1 MSIKSLGSQS
11 LIYGAGHVAARGV
24 TFLLLPIYTNIF
36 SMEDYG
42 IISLIYTF
50 LGFMNVVLHYGL
62 DASLLKHY
70 MPADSEERKTILS
83 NAYGSFLIT
92 TILFSLL
99 LIIFRNN
106 VSGLLFGIN
115 LPNITLLVVGILFF
129 DVLWSIHVL
138 ILRAEERPVY
148 FSIISFLNV
157 LSTLALNIIFVIY
170 LELGIYGVLLSNLI
184 TSGVIFLITFPIIL
198 KRSSIKS
205 LSLKYWKKMM
215 KFGVPFLP
223 AGIFSMILELS
234 DRYIL
239 RYLTDIETVGLYNA
253 GYKLGLLILL
263 IVMGFNM
270 AWQPYFLKKE
280 KEERKYI
287 ADVTTL
293 VFAVLGFF
301 WILLL
306 LWSDTM
312 VKMKFGDFSFF
323 GEQYWEATS
332 IVPIIGLAYVFHAGY
347 LIQLP
352 GVYLLEKTGW
362 IPWVRGLGALS
373 NIILNFLFIPEY
385 GIVGAASAT
394 CLSFILMAVFIYFIN
409 RKFFPIPFNWQKLAI
424 IIFTTV
430 VISLIHFNFPLESAG
445 KMLISVLYPAIM
457 IFNQAEGLKQIKSI
471 LHQNT
476 KSS

>member
-11 LIYGAGHVAARGV
+11 LIYGAGHVAARGA

-36 SMEDYG
+36 SLEDYG

-92 TILFSLL
+92 TILFSVL

-157 LSTLALNIIFVIY
+157 LSTLALNILFVIY

-293 VFAVLGFF
+293 VFGVLGFF

-394 CLSFILMAVFIYFIN
+394 CLSFMLMAVIFYFIN
-409 RKFFPIPFNWQKLAI
+409 RSVFPILYQWRKLGI
-424 IIFTTV
+424 IIFTIG
-430 VISLIHFNFPLESAG
+430 VIIIFHFNF
-445 KMLISVLYPAIM
+445 VLVSSEKIVVCIFYPI
-457 IFNQAEGLKQIKSI
+457 ILTLTKVVRWGQFEFSIKSR
-471 LHQNT
+471 
-476 KSS
+476 

>member
-36 SMEDYG
+36 SLEDYG

-157 LSTLALNIIFVIY
+157 LSTLALNILFVIY
-170 LELGIYGVLLSNLI
+170 FELGIYGVLLSNLI
-184 TSGVIFLITFPIIL
+184 TSGVIFLITVPIIL

-205 LSLKYWKKMM
+205 LSPKYWKKMM

-270 AWQPYFLKKE
+270 AWQPYFLKK
-280 KEERKYI
+280 KGEERKYI

-293 VFAVLGFF
+293 VFAVLGFL

-362 IPWVRGLGALS
+362 IPLVRGLGALS

-394 CLSFILMAVFIYFIN
+394 CLSFILMAVIFYFIN
-409 RKFFPIPFNWQKLAI
+409 RSIFPILYQWRKLGI
-424 IIFTTV
+424 IIFTIG
-430 VISLIHFNFPLESAG
+430 VIIIVHFNF
-445 KMLISVLYPAIM
+445 VLVGSEKIVVCVFYPI
-457 IFNQAEGLKQIKSI
+457 ILTITKVVRWEQFEFSIKSR
-471 LHQNT
+471 
-476 KSS
+476 

>member
-1 MSIKSLGSQS
+1 MSIKSLGTQS

-36 SMEDYG
+36 SLEDYG

-157 LSTLALNIIFVIY
+157 LSTLALNILFVIY

-293 VFAVLGFF
+293 VFAVLGFL

-373 NIILNFLFIPEY
+373 NIILNFLLIPEY

-394 CLSFILMAVFIYFIN
+394 CLSFILMAVIFYFIN
-409 RKFFPIPFNWQKLAI
+409 RSVFPILYQWRKLGI
-424 IIFTTV
+424 IIFTIG
-430 VISLIHFNFPLESAG
+430 VIIIFHFNF
-445 KMLISVLYPAIM
+445 VLVSSEKIVVCVFYPI
-457 IFNQAEGLKQIKSI
+457 ILTLTKVVRWDQFKFSIKSR
-471 LHQNT
+471 
-476 KSS
+476 

>member
-36 SMEDYG
+36 SLEDYG

-157 LSTLALNIIFVIY
+157 LSTLALNILFVIY

-253 GYKLGLLILL
+253 GYKIGLLILL

-312 VKMKFGDFSFF
+312 VKIKFGDFSFF

-352 GVYLLEKTGW
+352 GVYLLEKIGW

-373 NIILNFLFIPEY
+373 NIILNFLLIPEY

-394 CLSFILMAVFIYFIN
+394 CLSFILMAVIFYFIN
-409 RKFFPIPFNWQKLAI
+409 RSVFPILYQWRKLGI
-424 IIFTTV
+424 IIFTIG
-430 VISLIHFNFPLESAG
+430 VIIIFHFNF
-445 KMLISVLYPAIM
+445 VLVSSEKIVVCVFYPI
-457 IFNQAEGLKQIKSI
+457 ILTLTKVVRWDQFKFSIKSR
-471 LHQNT
+471 
-476 KSS
+476 

>member
-1 MSIKSLGSQS
+1 MSLKLLGKQS

-24 TFLLLPIYTNIF
+24 TFLLLPLYTNVF
-36 SMEDYG
+36 SLEDYG

-50 LGFMNVVLHYGL
+50 LGFMSVILHYGL

-70 MPADSEERKTILS
+70 VPAGREDRKTILS
-83 NAYGSFLIT
+83 NAYFSFILTTTLFFIILVVFRNDISEILFGSSLSNIT
-92 TILFSLL
+92 TM
-99 LIIFRNN
+99 
-106 VSGLLFGIN
+106 VA
-115 LPNITLLVVGILFF
+115 GILFF

-138 ILRAEERPVY
+138 LLRAEGRPIY
-148 FSIISFLNV
+148 FNIISILNV
-157 LSTLALNIIFVIY
+157 LLTLILNILFVVQ
-170 LELGIYGVLLSNLI
+170 LKLGIYGVLLGNLI
-184 TSGVIFLITFPIIL
+184 ASGCIFFITLPIIL

-293 VFAVLGFF
+293 FLAVLGFL

-306 LWSDTM
+306 LWSETM

-385 GIVGAASAT
+385 GITGAASAT
-394 CLSFILMAVFIYFIN
+394 CLSFMLMAVIFYFIN
-409 RKFFPIPFNWQKLAI
+409 RSIFPILYQWRKLGI
-424 IIFTTV
+424 IIFTIG
-430 VISLIHFNFPLESAG
+430 VIVLFHFNFVLVSNEKIVVCVFYPIILTLTKVVRWEQF
-445 KMLISVLYPAIM
+445 KFLIK
-457 IFNQAEGLKQIKSI
+457 NR
-471 LHQNT
+471 
-476 KSS
+476 

>member
-36 SMEDYG
+36 SLEDYG

-157 LSTLALNIIFVIY
+157 LSTLALNILFVIY

-270 AWQPYFLKKE
+270 AWQPYFLKK
-280 KEERKYI
+280 KGEERKYI

-293 VFAVLGFF
+293 VFSVLGFL

-373 NIILNFLFIPEY
+373 NIILNFLLIPEY

-394 CLSFILMAVFIYFIN
+394 CLSFILMAVIFYFIN
-409 RKFFPIPFNWQKLAI
+409 RSVFPILYQWRKLGI
-424 IIFTTV
+424 IIFTIG
-430 VISLIHFNFPLESAG
+430 VIIIFHFNF
-445 KMLISVLYPAIM
+445 VLVSSEKIVVCVFYPI
-457 IFNQAEGLKQIKSI
+457 ILTLTKVVRWEQFEFSIKSR
-471 LHQNT
+471 
-476 KSS
+476 

>member
-36 SMEDYG
+36 SLEDYG

-157 LSTLALNIIFVIY
+157 LSTLVLNILFVIY
-170 LELGIYGVLLSNLI
+170 FELGIYGVLLSNLI

-239 RYLTDIETVGLYNA
+239 RYLTDIKTVGLYNA

-373 NIILNFLFIPEY
+373 NIILNFLLIPEY

-394 CLSFILMAVFIYFIN
+394 CLSFILMAVIFYFIN
-409 RKFFPIPFNWQKLAI
+409 RSVF
-424 IIFTTV
+424 
-430 VISLIHFNFPLESAG
+430 LI
-445 KMLISVLYPAIM
+445 LYQCM
-457 IFNQAEGLKQIKSI
+457 F
-471 LHQNT
+471 
-476 KSS
+476 

>member
-1 MSIKSLGSQS
+1 MSLKLLGKQS

-24 TFLLLPIYTNIF
+24 TFLLLPLYTNVF
-36 SMEDYG
+36 SLEDYG

-50 LGFMNVVLHYGL
+50 LGFMSVILHYGL

-70 MPADSEERKTILS
+70 VPAGREDRKTILS
-83 NAYGSFLIT
+83 NAYFSFILTTTLFFIILVVFRNGISEILFGSSLSNIT
-92 TILFSLL
+92 TM
-99 LIIFRNN
+99 
-106 VSGLLFGIN
+106 VA
-115 LPNITLLVVGILFF
+115 GILFF

-138 ILRAEERPVY
+138 LLRAEGRPIY
-148 FSIISFLNV
+148 FNIISILNV
-157 LSTLALNIIFVIY
+157 LLTLILNILFVVQ
-170 LELGIYGVLLSNLI
+170 LKLGIYGVLLGNLI
-184 TSGVIFLITFPIIL
+184 ASGCIFFITLPIIL

-270 AWQPYFLKKE
+270 AWQPYFLKK
-280 KEERKYI
+280 KMEERKYI

-293 VFAVLGFF
+293 FLAVLGFL

-306 LWSDTM
+306 LWSETM

-323 GEQYWEATS
+323 GEQYWEAAS

-385 GIVGAASAT
+385 GITGAASAT
-394 CLSFILMAVFIYFIN
+394 CLSFMLMAVIFYFIN
-409 RKFFPIPFNWQKLAI
+409 RSIFPILYQWRKLGI
-424 IIFTTV
+424 IIFTIG
-430 VISLIHFNFPLESAG
+430 VIVLFHFNFVLVSNEKIVVCVFYPIILTLTKVVRWEQF
-445 KMLISVLYPAIM
+445 KFLIK
-457 IFNQAEGLKQIKSI
+457 NR
-471 LHQNT
+471 
-476 KSS
+476 

>member
-36 SMEDYG
+36 SLEDYG

-157 LSTLALNIIFVIY
+157 LSTLALNILFVIY

-293 VFAVLGFF
+293 VFAVLGFL

-373 NIILNFLFIPEY
+373 NIILNFLLIPEY

-394 CLSFILMAVFIYFIN
+394 CLSFILMAVIFYFIN
-409 RKFFPIPFNWQKLAI
+409 RSVFPILYQWRKLGI
-424 IIFTTV
+424 IIFTIG
-430 VISLIHFNFPLESAG
+430 VIIIFHFNF
-445 KMLISVLYPAIM
+445 VLVSSEKIVVCVFYPI
-457 IFNQAEGLKQIKSI
+457 ILTLTKVVRWDQFKFSIKSR
-471 LHQNT
+471 
-476 KSS
+476 

>member
-1 MSIKSLGSQS
+1 MSLKLLGKQS
-11 LIYGAGHVAARGV
+11 LIYGAGHVAARGI
-24 TFLLLPIYTNIF
+24 TFLLLPLYTNVF
-36 SMEDYG
+36 SLEDYG

-50 LGFMNVVLHYGL
+50 LGFMSVILHYGL

-70 MPADSEERKTILS
+70 VPAGREDRKTILS
-83 NAYGSFLIT
+83 NAYFSFILTTTLFFIILVVFRNGISEILFGSSLSNIT
-92 TILFSLL
+92 TM
-99 LIIFRNN
+99 
-106 VSGLLFGIN
+106 VA
-115 LPNITLLVVGILFF
+115 GILFF

-138 ILRAEERPVY
+138 LLRAEGRPIY
-148 FSIISFLNV
+148 FNIISILNV
-157 LSTLALNIIFVIY
+157 LLTLILNILFVVQ
-170 LELGIYGVLLSNLI
+170 LKLGIYGVLLGNLI
-184 TSGVIFLITFPIIL
+184 ASGCIFFITLPIIL

-280 KEERKYI
+280 MEERKYI

-293 VFAVLGFF
+293 FLAVLGFL

-306 LWSDTM
+306 LWSETM

-323 GEQYWEATS
+323 GEQYWEAAS

-385 GIVGAASAT
+385 GITGAASAT
-394 CLSFILMAVFIYFIN
+394 CLSFMLMAVIFYFIN
-409 RKFFPIPFNWQKLAI
+409 RSIFPILYQWRKLGI
-424 IIFTTV
+424 IIFTIG
-430 VISLIHFNFPLESAG
+430 VIVLFHFNFVLVSNEKIVVCVFYPIILTLTKVVRWEQF
-445 KMLISVLYPAIM
+445 KFLIK
-457 IFNQAEGLKQIKSI
+457 NR
-471 LHQNT
+471 
-476 KSS
+476 

>member
-36 SMEDYG
+36 SLEDYG

-157 LSTLALNIIFVIY
+157 LSTLALNILFVIY
-170 LELGIYGVLLSNLI
+170 FELGIYGVLLSNLI
-184 TSGVIFLITFPIIL
+184 TSGVIFLITVPIIL

-293 VFAVLGFF
+293 VFAVLGFL

-312 VKMKFGDFSFF
+312 VKIKFGDFSFF

-373 NIILNFLFIPEY
+373 NIILNFLLIPEY

-394 CLSFILMAVFIYFIN
+394 CLSFILMAVIFYFIN
-409 RKFFPIPFNWQKLAI
+409 RSVFPILYQWRKLGI
-424 IIFTTV
+424 IIFTIG
-430 VISLIHFNFPLESAG
+430 VIIIFHFNF
-445 KMLISVLYPAIM
+445 VLVSSEKIVVCVFYPI
-457 IFNQAEGLKQIKSI
+457 ILTLTKVVRWDQFKFSIKSR
-471 LHQNT
+471 
-476 KSS
+476 

>member
-1 MSIKSLGSQS
+1 MSLKLLGKQS

-24 TFLLLPIYTNIF
+24 TFLLLPLYTNVF
-36 SMEDYG
+36 SLEDYG

-50 LGFMNVVLHYGL
+50 LGFMSVILHYGL

-70 MPADSEERKTILS
+70 VPAGREDRKTILS
-83 NAYGSFLIT
+83 NAYFSFILTTTLFFIILVVFRNGISEILFGSSLSNIT
-92 TILFSLL
+92 TM
-99 LIIFRNN
+99 
-106 VSGLLFGIN
+106 VA
-115 LPNITLLVVGILFF
+115 GILFF

-138 ILRAEERPVY
+138 LLRAEGRPIY
-148 FSIISFLNV
+148 FNIISILNV
-157 LSTLALNIIFVIY
+157 LLTLILNILFVVQ
-170 LELGIYGVLLSNLI
+170 LKLGIYGVLLGNLI
-184 TSGVIFLITFPIIL
+184 ASGCIFFITLPIIL

-270 AWQPYFLKKE
+270 AWQPYFLKK
-280 KEERKYI
+280 KMEERKYI

-293 VFAVLGFF
+293 FLAVLGFL

-306 LWSDTM
+306 LWSETM
-312 VKMKFGDFSFF
+312 VKIKFGDFSFF
-323 GEQYWEATS
+323 GEQYWEAAS

-385 GIVGAASAT
+385 GITGAASAT
-394 CLSFILMAVFIYFIN
+394 CLSFMLMAVIFYFIN
-409 RKFFPIPFNWQKLAI
+409 RSIFPILYQWRKLGI
-424 IIFTTV
+424 IIFTIG
-430 VISLIHFNFPLESAG
+430 VIVLFHFNFVLVSNEKIVVCVFYPIILTLTKVVRWEQF
-445 KMLISVLYPAIM
+445 KFLIK
-457 IFNQAEGLKQIKSI
+457 NR
-471 LHQNT
+471 
-476 KSS
+476 

>member
-1 MSIKSLGSQS
+1 MSLKLLGKQS

-24 TFLLLPIYTNIF
+24 TFLLLPLYTNVF
-36 SMEDYG
+36 SLENYG

-50 LGFMNVVLHYGL
+50 LGFMSVILHYGL

-70 MPADSEERKTILS
+70 VPAGREDRKTILS
-83 NAYGSFLIT
+83 NAYFSFILTTTLFFIILVVFRNGISEILFGSSLSNIT
-92 TILFSLL
+92 TM
-99 LIIFRNN
+99 
-106 VSGLLFGIN
+106 VA
-115 LPNITLLVVGILFF
+115 GILFF
-129 DVLWSIHVL
+129 DLLWSIHVL
-138 ILRAEERPVY
+138 LLRAEGRPIY
-148 FSIISFLNV
+148 FNIISILNV
-157 LSTLALNIIFVIY
+157 LLTLILNILFVVQ
-170 LELGIYGVLLSNLI
+170 LKLGIYGVLLGNLI
-184 TSGVIFLITFPIIL
+184 ASGCIFFITLPIIL

-270 AWQPYFLKKE
+270 AWQPYFLKK
-280 KEERKYI
+280 KMEERKYI

-293 VFAVLGFF
+293 FLAVLGFL

-306 LWSDTM
+306 LWSETM

-323 GEQYWEATS
+323 GEQYWEAAS

-385 GIVGAASAT
+385 GITGAASAT
-394 CLSFILMAVFIYFIN
+394 CLSFMLMVVIFYFIN
-409 RKFFPIPFNWQKLAI
+409 RSIFPILYQWRKLGI
-424 IIFTTV
+424 IIFTIG
-430 VISLIHFNFPLESAG
+430 VIVLFHFNFVLVSNEKIVVCVFYPIILTLTKVVRWEQF
-445 KMLISVLYPAIM
+445 KFLIK
-457 IFNQAEGLKQIKSI
+457 NR
-471 LHQNT
+471 
-476 KSS
+476 

>member
-1 MSIKSLGSQS
+1 
-11 LIYGAGHVAARGV
+11 
-24 TFLLLPIYTNIF
+24 
-36 SMEDYG
+36 
-42 IISLIYTF
+42 
-50 LGFMNVVLHYGL
+50 MNVVLHYGL

-157 LSTLALNIIFVIY
+157 LSTLALNILFVIY
-170 LELGIYGVLLSNLI
+170 FELEIYGVLLSNLI
-184 TSGVIFLITFPIIL
+184 TSGVIFLITVPIIL
-198 KRSSIKS
+198 KRLSIKS

-270 AWQPYFLKKE
+270 AWQPYFLKK
-280 KEERKYI
+280 KGEERKYI

-293 VFAVLGFF
+293 VFSVLGFL

-373 NIILNFLFIPEY
+373 NIILNFLLIPEY

-394 CLSFILMAVFIYFIN
+394 CLSFILMAVIFYFIN
-409 RKFFPIPFNWQKLAI
+409 RSVFPILYQWRKLGI
-424 IIFTTV
+424 IIFTIG
-430 VISLIHFNFPLESAG
+430 VIIIFHFNF
-445 KMLISVLYPAIM
+445 VLVSSEKIVVCVFYPI
-457 IFNQAEGLKQIKSI
+457 ILTLTKVVRWDQFKFSIKSR
-471 LHQNT
+471 
-476 KSS
+476 

>member
-1 MSIKSLGSQS
+1 MSLKLLGKQS

-24 TFLLLPIYTNIF
+24 TFLLLPLYTNVF
-36 SMEDYG
+36 SLEDYG

-50 LGFMNVVLHYGL
+50 LGFMSVILHYGL

-70 MPADSEERKTILS
+70 VPAGREDRKTILS
-83 NAYGSFLIT
+83 NAYFSFILTTTLFFIILVVFRNGISEILFGSSLSNIT
-92 TILFSLL
+92 TM
-99 LIIFRNN
+99 
-106 VSGLLFGIN
+106 VA
-115 LPNITLLVVGILFF
+115 GILFF

-138 ILRAEERPVY
+138 LLRAEGRPIY
-148 FSIISFLNV
+148 FNIISILNV
-157 LSTLALNIIFVIY
+157 LLTLILNILFVVQ
-170 LELGIYGVLLSNLI
+170 LKLGIYGVLLGNLI
-184 TSGVIFLITFPIIL
+184 ASGCIFFITLPIIL

-280 KEERKYI
+280 MEERKYI

-293 VFAVLGFF
+293 FLAVLGFL

-306 LWSDTM
+306 LWSETM

-323 GEQYWEATS
+323 GEQYWEAAS

-385 GIVGAASAT
+385 GITGAASAT
-394 CLSFILMAVFIYFIN
+394 CLSFILMVVIFYFIN
-409 RKFFPIPFNWQKLAI
+409 RSIFPILYQWRKLGI
-424 IIFTTV
+424 IIFTIG
-430 VISLIHFNFPLESAG
+430 VIVLFHFNFVLVSNEKIVVCVFYPIILTLTKVVRWEQF
-445 KMLISVLYPAIM
+445 KFLIK
-457 IFNQAEGLKQIKSI
+457 NR
-471 LHQNT
+471 
-476 KSS
+476 

>member
-1 MSIKSLGSQS
+1 MSLKLLGKQS

-24 TFLLLPIYTNIF
+24 TFLLLPLYTNVF
-36 SMEDYG
+36 SLEDYG

-50 LGFMNVVLHYGL
+50 LGFMSVILHYGL

-70 MPADSEERKTILS
+70 VPAGREDRKTILS
-83 NAYGSFLIT
+83 NAYFSFILTTTLFFIILVVFRNGISEILFGSSLSNIT
-92 TILFSLL
+92 TM
-99 LIIFRNN
+99 
-106 VSGLLFGIN
+106 VA
-115 LPNITLLVVGILFF
+115 GILFF

-138 ILRAEERPVY
+138 LLRAEGRPIY
-148 FSIISFLNV
+148 FNIISILNV
-157 LSTLALNIIFVIY
+157 LLTLILNILFVVQ
-170 LELGIYGVLLSNLI
+170 LKLGIYGVLLGNLI
-184 TSGVIFLITFPIIL
+184 ASGCIFFITLPIIL

-280 KEERKYI
+280 MEERKYI

-293 VFAVLGFF
+293 FLAVLGFL

-306 LWSDTM
+306 LWSETM

-323 GEQYWEATS
+323 GEQYWEAAS

-385 GIVGAASAT
+385 GITGAASAT
-394 CLSFILMAVFIYFIN
+394 CLSFMLMVVIFYFIN
-409 RKFFPIPFNWQKLAI
+409 RSIFPILYQWRKLGI
-424 IIFTTV
+424 IIFTIG
-430 VISLIHFNFPLESAG
+430 VIVLFHFNFVLVSNEKIVVCVFYPIILTLTKVVRWEQF
-445 KMLISVLYPAIM
+445 KFLIK
-457 IFNQAEGLKQIKSI
+457 NR
-471 LHQNT
+471 
-476 KSS
+476 

>member
-36 SMEDYG
+36 SLEDYG

-157 LSTLALNIIFVIY
+157 LSTLALNILFVIY

-293 VFAVLGFF
+293 VFAVLGFL

-394 CLSFILMAVFIYFIN
+394 CLSFILMAVIFYFIN
-409 RKFFPIPFNWQKLAI
+409 RSIFPILYQWRKLGI
-424 IIFTTV
+424 IIFTIG
-430 VISLIHFNFPLESAG
+430 VIIIFHFNF
-445 KMLISVLYPAIM
+445 VLVSSEKIVVCIFYPI
-457 IFNQAEGLKQIKSI
+457 ILTLTKVVRWEQFEFSIKSR
-471 LHQNT
+471 
-476 KSS
+476 

>member
-36 SMEDYG
+36 SLEDYG

-157 LSTLALNIIFVIY
+157 LSTLALNILFVIY

-293 VFAVLGFF
+293 VFAVLGFL

-394 CLSFILMAVFIYFIN
+394 CLSFILMAVIFYFIN
-409 RKFFPIPFNWQKLAI
+409 RSVFPILYQWRKLGI
-424 IIFTTV
+424 IIFTIG
-430 VISLIHFNFPLESAG
+430 VIIIFHFNF
-445 KMLISVLYPAIM
+445 VLVSSEKIVVCVFYPI
-457 IFNQAEGLKQIKSI
+457 ILTLTKVVRWDQFKFSIKSR
-471 LHQNT
+471 
-476 KSS
+476 